1 MPVLMILMSNR
12 QIVQRSYLW
21 QLYITGHTFLFGIPF
36 LFFPNQVLPWLGFR
50 ATEEPWIRIAGIL
63 FIVIGLMAFTVYRKE
78 IKEMLLPSIST
89 RVLVVV
95 ILGYLALKSSAVF
108 LYILTGIVLIG
119 VVGSATS
126 FYTQTR
132 HDQIR
137 S

>member
-1 MPVLMILMSNR
+1 MK
-12 QIVQRSYLW
+12 RSYLW

-50 ATEEPWIRIAGIL
+50 TTDEPWIRIAGIL
-63 FIVIGLMAFTVYRKE
+63 FIVIGLTAFTVYRKQ
-78 IKEMLLPSIST
+78 IKEMLLPSISV
-89 RVLVVV
+89 RVLVVFL
-95 ILGYLALKSSAVF
+95 LGVLAFRSNAIF

-126 FYTQTR
+126 FYTETK
-132 HDQIR
+132 HDRIR